1 MLSPLQEALSD
12 GDLILNGCMLTCRKY
27 WIKETLQYPSS
38 ALLVIINN
46 ISLMY
51 PVLGYFGS
59 KYSSL
64 YECLIY
70 ACEDLD
76 CLTGYLVNLDEWVA
90 L

>member
-1 MLSPLQEALSD
+1 MVACWLVENIGSKKHY
-12 GDLILNGCMLTCRKY
+12 N
-27 WIKETLQYPSS
+27 TLQVPY
-38 ALLVIINN
+38 LVIINK

-51 PVLGYFGS
+51 PMLGYFGS

-76 CLTGYLVNLDEWVA
+76 CLTGYLDDLDEWVA